1 MKKYLTILII
11 FLLSAASV
19 YSQSA
24 GAIDSTLR
32 EIEGMYNSARYVD
45 AELEARRLLETPSI
59 ADSVV
64 VRIEQWIAFSLI
76 AQGKN
81 SPARDRFIA
90 LLKIDPEYELDPV
103 LTSPKILT
111 VFNDARSM
119 FLSSRR
125 SQSAGEP
132 SSNLRQ
138 SGQITFR
145 TLLFPGWEQLY
156 QGESTKG
163 LIFLGAG
170 AAALGS
176 GIVFDALRSDARTEY
191 LNATLPSDIA
201 AKYDSYNTY
210 RKAEIYSFIAFA
222 AVYIVSEIDV
232 VSSQDFPDISY
243 HPSLGE
249 NKGHFLTVTVP
260 W

>member
-1 MKKYLTILII
+1 MKKYLIVVIII
-11 FLLSAASV
+11 FLSAVSA
-19 YSQSA
+19 YSQNG

-45 AELEARRLLETPSI
+45 AELEARRLLEVPSI
-59 ADSVV
+59 ADSAA

-125 SQSAGEP
+125 SQSSGEP
-132 SSNLRQ
+132 SALFPQR
-138 SGQITFR
+138 GQITFR
-145 TLLFPGWEQLY
+145 TLLFPGWEQHY
-156 QGESTKG
+156 QGKSTKG
-163 LIFLGAG
+163 MIFLGAG

-176 GIVFDALRSDARTEY
+176 GIVFEALRSDARTEY
-191 LNATLPSDIA
+191 LNATRPSDIA
-201 AKYDSYNTY
+201 EKYDSYNTY

-222 AVYIVSEIDV
+222 VVYIVSEIDV
-232 VSSQDFPDISY
+232 VSSQDFPAISY
-243 HPSLGE
+243 HPSLRE
-249 NKGHFLTVTVP
+249 NNGHFLTVTVP